1 MIETLLYG
9 CKKGEPN
16 YMEEI
21 LYHCKGYVNK
31 NELMEKGK
39 QWANKNE
46 YDRLRIT
53 EINLM
58 EKPDFTKT
66 INLK

>member
-1 MIETLLYG
+1 
-9 CKKGEPN
+9 
-16 YMEEI
+16 MEEI
-21 LYHCKGYVNK
+21 IYHCIYLQGYGYK

-39 QWANKNE
+39 QWADKNG
-46 YDRLRIT
+46 YNRLRIT